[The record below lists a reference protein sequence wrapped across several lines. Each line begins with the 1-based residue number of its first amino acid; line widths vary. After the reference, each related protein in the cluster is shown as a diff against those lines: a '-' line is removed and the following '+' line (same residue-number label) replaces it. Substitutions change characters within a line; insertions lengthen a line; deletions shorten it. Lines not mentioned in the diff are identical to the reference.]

1 MTLFVPL
8 FAALNEGGVRYVAVG
23 GLAIVLHGF
32 ARLTADVDLMV
43 DLEPPEA
50 ERAMRV
56 LSATGLEPRAPVL
69 AEQFADPQMRASWA
83 RDKGMRVFSMWDP
96 TQPMR
101 EVDVFVE
108 HPIDFAGMYER
119 SVTLPVADTFIRI
132 ASIDDLIA
140 LKRLAGRAHD
150 MIDIEALEAIR
161 DRTRQGV

>member
-1 MTLFVPL
+1 
-8 FAALNEGGVRYVAVG
+8 
-23 GLAIVLHGF
+23 
-32 ARLTADVDLMV
+32 VDLT
-43 DLEPPEA
+43 PPEA

-56 LSATGLEPRAPVL
+56 LSATGLKPRAPVL
-69 AEQFADPQMRASWA
+69 AEQFADAGLRASWV

-119 SVTLPVADTFIRI
+119 SVTVPIADTYIRI

-140 LKRLAGRAHD
+140 LKRIAARAQD
-150 MIDIEALEAIR
+150 WIDIEALEAIR
-161 DRTRQGV
+161 ARTRHDV

>member
-23 GLAIVLHGF
+23 GLATVLHGY

-43 DLEPPEA
+43 DLEPAEA

-56 LSATGLEPRAPVL
+56 LSATGLKPRAPVL
-69 AEQFADPQMRASWA
+69 AEQFADEAMRGAWV

-108 HPIDFAGMYER
+108 HPIDFARMYER
-119 SVTLPVADTFIRI
+119 SVAVPVADTFVRI
-132 ASIDDLIA
+132 AAIDDLIA
-140 LKRLAGRAHD
+140 LKRIAGRAQD
-150 MIDIEALEAIR
+150 QVDIEALMAIR
-161 DRTRQGV
+161 DRTRQNV